1 MAKKDV
7 ELFALEKRKNEA
19 LKKEWKKVAARED
32 KLKEN
37 QKEKFFNEKLYPI
50 VKKYGFD
57 FSFADFCEYKK
68 FKGSNEELRDDEL
81 FNVARANGLANNGQ
95 MNIPKSNV
103 GLLKGVQFIR
113 GWDIVVNM
121 LMTFFWNGYNYDDL
135 SMDALCCL

>member
-57 FSFADFCEYKK
+57 FSFADFYECKK
-68 FKGSNEELRDDEL
+68 SKGSDEELSDDEL
-81 FNVARANGLANNGQ
+81 FNVAGGALRLRKLSEKDREN
-95 MNIPKSNV
+95 PEYK
-103 GLLKGVQFIR
+103 
-113 GWDIVVNM
+113 D
-121 LMTFFWNGYNYDDL
+121 FFACGAIYASDPPRDL
-135 SMDALCCL
+135 INPSSFEEDASAPIE

>member
-1 MAKKDV
+1 M
-7 ELFALEKRKNEA
+7 
-19 LKKEWKKVAARED
+19 
-32 KLKEN
+32 
-37 QKEKFFNEKLYPI
+37 
-50 VKKYGFD
+50 
-57 FSFADFCEYKK
+57 
-68 FKGSNEELRDDEL
+68 RDDEL

-121 LMTFFWNGYNYDDL
+121 LMTFFWNGYNYGDL